1 VSDKPSGGAAWIAR
15 NLSVGWVFLPCFVLL
30 YQARSVWMLAFAALV
45 AVGFALGMRRLLPLR
60 AESAWV
66 PEVDSPLPSLNGL
79 PPGDSPVLLA
89 VCIAVLLQGAVALAV
104 GVSMLRAS
112 VPLGVAVFLL
122 TWRWSAYEVR
132 AAEWWGGKYPPLRQM
147 TLAVVVTALM
157 LVPYTIGEKFGWGIH
172 PRMPVVAAATE
183 KPAHATSGYFGIIL
197 YPPPKK
203 MQIIVP
209 RLHEDVIAAGAL
221 ARPLVIPFDGPYWY
235 FKEVALRP
243 GRKAH
248 VAHGSPTDASV
259 NVRSTDLDPLMMEA
273 HQKLMRPI
281 NLSACGEID
290 VTITNAD
297 TRAGEIDLA
306 LVLADSSLPG
316 RPRQVLAAKPVLSS
330 MMDPMPRDR
339 KPVNE
344 VLRFTVPQAEHL
356 RRFDDLTVE
365 FLLAARHS
373 RMGAKVSVE
382 SFELVPRR

>member
-1 VSDKPSGGAAWIAR
+1 
-15 NLSVGWVFLPCFVLL
+15 
-30 YQARSVWMLAFAALV
+30 
-45 AVGFALGMRRLLPLR
+45 
-60 AESAWV
+60 
-66 PEVDSPLPSLNGL
+66 
-79 PPGDSPVLLA
+79 
-89 VCIAVLLQGAVALAV
+89 
-104 GVSMLRAS
+104 
-112 VPLGVAVFLL
+112 
-122 TWRWSAYEVR
+122 
-132 AAEWWGGKYPPLRQM
+132 
-147 TLAVVVTALM
+147 
-157 LVPYTIGEKFGWGIH
+157 
-172 PRMPVVAAATE
+172 MPVVAAATE

-290 VTITNAD
+290 VAITNAD